1 MFCPGIAYL
10 LVGSPSPAMSVFDK
24 GSMSALQILL
34 YLYSLCQPLHQG
46 VFMKKIHVLDN
57 HHLFRFTAIFINN
70 TAMLL
75 KVQRAIVAC

>member
-1 MFCPGIAYL
+1 
-10 LVGSPSPAMSVFDK
+10 
-24 GSMSALQILL
+24 
-34 YLYSLCQPLHQG
+34 
-46 VFMKKIHVLDN
+46 MKKIHVLDN